1 MNISIPIYSFEEGKT
16 ESLIFPECSL
26 SLKRQKKLSYQCY
39 EEFFFIKLNGNW
51 YPMSK
56 EQNDELDIE
65 LKKYNSRMI
74 SCKALRI
81 GKSICNDQVLV
92 IKTQWTDKEKLILE
106 HNRPW

>member
-1 MNISIPIYSFEEGKT
+1 MEIGT
-16 ESLIFPECSL
+16 LC
-26 SLKRQKKLSYQCY
+26 QKNK
-39 EEFFFIKLNGNW
+39 
-51 YPMSK
+51 M
-56 EQNDELDIE
+56 
-65 LKKYNSRMI
+65 MI